1 MALIFY
7 TYSKVFKVLWKIDK
21 SIAMDDNDN
30 TNNAN
35 NNIANNNTNNKKT
48 NLEVN
53 SHNNQSTMNS
63 SRQSIANINQTPTN
77 SGGSNSTTKSK
88 MKNQLIAR
96 RKAAKMLIS
105 VAIMFGLCYLP
116 IHILNILR
124 YILIKRFI
132 FDY

>member
-30 TNNAN
+30 
-35 NNIANNNTNNKKT
+35 NTNNSIANSKKV
-48 NLEVN
+48 NLEVSN
-53 SHNNQSTMNS
+53 HNNQSIMNS
-63 SRQSIANINQTPTN
+63 SKQSITNVNNQTQANTVV
-77 SGGSNSTTKSK
+77 GNSTAKSK

-105 VAIMFGLCYLP
+105 VAMMFGLCYLP

-124 YILIKRFI
+124 YIFV
-132 FDY
+132 Y

>member
-21 SIAMDDNDN
+21 SIAMDDND
-30 TNNAN
+30 TNSPN
-35 NNIANNNTNNKKT
+35 NNIANNHNNNNNNNNNGHSKKA

-53 SHNNQSTMNS
+53 SQNQSTINS
-63 SRQSIANINQTPTN
+63 SRQSIANINHAQAN
-77 SGGSNSTTKSK
+77 SGASNSTAKSK

-105 VAIMFGLCYLP
+105 VAMMFGLCYLP

-124 YILIKRFI
+124 
-132 FDY
+132 

>member
-21 SIAMDDNDN
+21 GIAMDDNETSN
-30 TNNAN
+30 VKENNSNILKENDRKHN
-35 NNIANNNTNNKKT
+35 NLDVNQSSVSGSRKSISINNTNA
-48 NLEVN
+48 
-53 SHNNQSTMNS
+53 NQIT
-63 SRQSIANINQTPTN
+63 
-77 SGGSNSTTKSK
+77 GNSTAKSK

-105 VAIMFGLCYLP
+105 VAILFGLCYLP

-124 YILIKRFI
+124 
-132 FDY
+132 